1 MAFCVEWRVMIA
13 LKREIKTCESFVPCT
28 LHLLF
33 RVL

>member
-1 MAFCVEWRVMIA
+1 MAFCFEWMVMIA
-13 LKREIKTCESFVPCT
+13 LKREIKACNSFVPCT